1 MNMKNKGFTLIEV
14 LVSMA
19 VLGVGI
25 LGAAALQI
33 TSTQNNS
40 NAYLRSQAVFLA
52 YDIADR
58 MRANPVAVGNGAY
71 AAVTGDEGDTPLAFN
86 CVTIFPGTATT
97 CTESEFALANIAAS
111 EYGWLSALSEY
122 LPSGAGTITC
132 NEVPCTETSP
142 HTVTITWNDL
152 EGSAQSYN
160 FRFTL

>member
-1 MNMKNKGFTLIEV
+1 MNIKNRGFTLIEV

-25 LGAAALQI
+25 LGVAALQI
-33 TSTQNNS
+33 TNAQNNS

-71 AAVTGDEGDTPLAFN
+71 AAVTGSEDDSPLGFN
-86 CVTIFPGTATT
+86 CVTTFPAGST
-97 CTESEFALANIAAS
+97 CTEAEFALANIAAS
-111 EYGWLSALSEY
+111 QYGWLSALAEY
-122 LPSGAGTITC
+122 LPAGTGTIVC
-132 NEVPCTETSP
+132 SDAPCTETSP
-142 HTVTITWNDL
+142 HTVTISWNDL
-152 EGSAQSYN
+152 EGLPMSFD